1 MENVKGTKIENLAVN
16 KSGNKVTLTF
26 DLGKNS
32 GTSKSGKSVMVSSSH
47 GNIELAENTFINYNV
62 YRTLPKEQRVKA
74 VKGAAKSKASTPEI
88 TPEMLAA
95 IAKLLKK

>member
-1 MENVKGTKIENLAVN
+1 MENVKGTKIENLTVS

-26 DLGKNS
+26 DLSKNS

-74 VKGAAKSKASTPEI
+74 TKVAAKSKTSIPEI

-95 IAKLLKK
+95 LQSYFKK